1 VFVNPNT
8 ECQYQGFEQGPIR
21 PPSEAYSLLIR
32 VTRNCPWNRCTFC
45 PVYKGQQFSLRSVE
59 DVKRDIDA
67 VSEHV
72 QKLRR
77 LAMDSGYLT
86 QSQIRKLAS
95 SLGPD
100 QIDAFAAAV
109 HWASA
114 GMKSIFLQDAN
125 SLIIKPQDLIEILG
139 YLREHFPWVE
149 RITSYAR
156 SHTVSRIKLEDL
168 KKMRSAGL
176 NRIHIG
182 MESGSDRVLEMV
194 QKGVTKERHIE
205 AGVRIKQARIEL
217 SEYIMP
223 GLGGAALSEEHARE
237 TADALNQI
245 NPDFIRLRTLRM
257 QPGSKLDEDHQAGR
271 FQPCSELQTVQ
282 EIRLLI
288 QTLDGITSTLKSDHM
303 MNLLQDVEGKFP
315 ADKPIM
321 LERLDAYLAL
331 DEKRQS
337 LYFLGRSLGAFGG
350 VNDMDDMAS
359 LVAVQ
364 DAYERLGVTPE
375 NVGRICAEITRGRM

>member
-1 VFVNPNT
+1 MEQNT
-8 ECQYQGFEQGPIR
+8 QCQYHGFEQGPIR
-21 PPSEAYSLLIR
+21 PPSEAASLLIR

-45 PVYKGQQFSLRSVE
+45 PVYKGQKFSLRSVQ

-77 LAMDSGYLT
+77 LAADSGFLT
-86 QSQIRKLAS
+86 QSQIRKLAGN
-95 SLGPD
+95 LGPD
-100 QIDAFAAAV
+100 QIDAFTAAI
-109 HWASA
+109 HWASS
-114 GMKSIFLQDAN
+114 GMQSIFLQDAN
-125 SLIIKPQDLIEILG
+125 SLIIKPQDLIEILA

-156 SHTVSRIKLEDL
+156 SHTVSRIDLEDL
-168 KKMRSAGL
+168 KKMRNAGL

-223 GLGGAALSEEHARE
+223 GLGGVDLSEEHARE

-245 NPDFIRLRTLRM
+245 NPEFIRLRTLRM
-257 QPGSKLDEDHQAGR
+257 QPDSKLDQEWQAGR
-271 FQPCSELQTVQ
+271 FKPCSELQTVQ

-288 QTLDGITSTLKSDHM
+288 QTLTGITSTFKSDHM

-315 ADKPIM
+315 TDKPHM
-321 LERLDAYLAL
+321 LERLDAFLAL
-331 DEKRQS
+331 DEKRQCV
-337 LYFLGRSLGAFGG
+337 YFLGRSLGAFGS
-350 VNDMDDMAS
+350 VNDMDNMAS
-359 LVAVQ
+359 MAAVQ
-364 DAYERLGVTPE
+364 DAYKSLGVTPE
-375 NVGRICAEITRGRM
+375 NVDRICAELTRGRL